1 MRYPVS
7 EGLSWREQ
15 LKSHAICVVR
25 LAALAGLA
33 VVWGAGANAQSLDQG
48 SGAVSGTASFE
59 GSNRPA
65 SQVVVRLWSYAR
77 QIFRR
82 VLTDHDGRFEVK
94 GLPDGA
100 YEVVAEEAGC
110 DSERLTTDV
119 HGSVENV
126 ALHLRPYV
134 ANSGRAGLVSVRE
147 LKIPGKAQD
156 EYQKG
161 LERLTKADFA
171 ASLPHLRT
179 ATNLFPGYFEA
190 YNLLGVA
197 EMKLGQLERAVEAF
211 QRSIDLS
218 EGRYAAALFG
228 MGFTSYLQGRL
239 NEAEGILRRGLELD
253 GNSADGHFYLGLTLF
268 LQHRIDE
275 AEASARAALLRKPD
289 YAPAFIVLANVYG
302 QKQAFQQQLEAMDKY
317 LKLSPT
323 GILAERVKQA
333 RQKTL
338 EIVAALPPVN

>member
-1 MRYPVS
+1 
-7 EGLSWREQ
+7 
-15 LKSHAICVVR
+15 
-25 LAALAGLA
+25 
-33 VVWGAGANAQSLDQG
+33 
-48 SGAVSGTASFE
+48 VSGTASFE

-100 YEVVAEEAGC
+100 YEIAAEEAGC
-110 DSERLTTDV
+110 DSERVTTDV
-119 HGSVENV
+119 RGSVEMV

-161 LERLTKADFA
+161 LERLAKEDFA
-171 ASLPHLRT
+171 ASLPHLRK
-179 ATNLFPGYFEA
+179 ATNVFPGYFEA

-197 EMKLGQLERAVEAF
+197 EMKLGQLEKAVEAF

-218 EGRYAAALFG
+218 EGRYSAAIFG

-239 NEAEGILRRGLELD
+239 KEAEGILRRGLEMDDNSPD
-253 GNSADGHFYLGLTLF
+253 GYFYLGLTLF
-268 LQHRIDE
+268 LQHRMDE
-275 AEASARAALLRKPD
+275 AEESARAALLRKPD

-317 LKLSPT
+317 LKLRPT
-323 GILAERVKQA
+323 GLMAERVKQA
-333 RQKTL
+333 RQKTQ
-338 EIVAALPPVN
+338 EIVSALPAVN